1 LIVAAGAVVGVALW
15 GGADWRQ
22 FRGPDARGVAASES
36 LPVAWNDGKNGD
48 RENIA
53 WKIELPG
60 RGPSSPIV
68 VAGRVVVTCSSGVHQ
83 DRLHVLCVDAA
94 TGARLWHRQFW
105 ATGRTLCHPTSANAA
120 PTPSSDG
127 QRIFAFYSSNDLIC
141 LDLQGNLNWYRGLAF
156 DYPHAGNDAGMA
168 SSPLVIGKTV
178 VVQVENQG
186 DSFAAGIDVETGR
199 NRWRMARKRDAS
211 WASPAPLLGPALGRS
226 LVLLQ
231 SPSGLTAVDP
241 VTGVAAWQFDAT
253 CEGIPSPVAADGVV
267 YVPADG
273 ITALRPPREPG
284 QSEPRVLF
292 QQKREPGQ
300 SKPRD
305 LCQQKREPG
314 QAKPKVLWQQNRLKP
329 GPASPIIY
337 QGDIYIVNSSG
348 VISCGAAATGKLK
361 WRLRLKGRSWATP
374 VAVGKRLYVIN
385 SDGLAQVVELGRKGR
400 VVGTSDFGEIIQAS
414 PAVVD
419 DAMFVRSDR
428 HLWKIAADKEIK

>member
-1 LIVAAGAVVGVALW
+1 MRATRSMSCVRFGMYRFRPMAHCAGRATRLVVAAGAFVGVAVW

-36 LPVAWNDGKNGD
+36 LPLTWSEEENGD

-156 DYPHAGNDAGMA
+156 DYTHAGNDAGMA
-168 SSPLVIGKTV
+168 SSPLVIGTTV

-199 NRWRMARKRDAS
+199 NRWRLARKRDAS
-211 WASPAPLLGPALGRS
+211 WASPAPLLEPALERS
-226 LVLLQ
+226 LALLQ

-241 VTGVAAWQFDAT
+241 VTGVVAWQFDAT

-284 QSEPRVLF
+284 QS
-292 QQKREPGQ
+292 
-300 SKPRD
+300 
-305 LCQQKREPG
+305 
-314 QAKPKVLWQQNRLKP
+314 KPKVLWQQNRLKP

-348 VISCGAAATGKLK
+348 VVSCGDAATGQLK

-414 PAVVD
+414 PAVVN

-428 HLWKIAADKEIK
+428 HLWKIAADKEIE